1 MALTCVSDAPCP
13 LSRPV
18 YLSIHPSI
26 YTCQFLCV
34 SLSFFLSLSF
44 SLTLSLA
51 RARGHALSLYTY
63 AHKCIQTVTVHLQAE
78 DRAHRIGQQYSV
90 NVHFLLAKDTIDD
103 IIWNSIEKKLNV
115 VGNALD
121 GKGVWGCV
129 GVWGG

>member
-1 MALTCVSDAPCP
+1 
-13 LSRPV
+13 
-18 YLSIHPSI
+18 
-26 YTCQFLCV
+26 
-34 SLSFFLSLSF
+34 
-44 SLTLSLA
+44 
-51 RARGHALSLYTY
+51 
-63 AHKCIQTVTVHLQAE
+63 VTVHLQAE